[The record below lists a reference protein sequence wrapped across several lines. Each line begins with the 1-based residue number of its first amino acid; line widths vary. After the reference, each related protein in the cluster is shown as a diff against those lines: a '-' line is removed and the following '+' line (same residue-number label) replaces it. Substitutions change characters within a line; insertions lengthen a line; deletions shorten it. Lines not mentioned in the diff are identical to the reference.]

1 MARDNIGKRLSG
13 IIDRI
18 REIYTLFK
26 NEKFFYFLFIIFLTI
41 LFGAVT
47 IFFADRYYETKGLG
61 GLFDAA
67 YWAVVTLATVGY
79 GDIVPKSTM
88 ARIFAIVVILCGPFI
103 LSLITASI
111 SSIFIEKKIKE
122 GKGLEPIKEKD
133 HLIICGWNEHGE
145 KVIDGLIHPGTGA
158 APKIVLISELDRDE
172 VQSIQYRYK
181 EQDLRFARGNFVK
194 EDVLARASL
203 QKAASAIVLA
213 DISGD
218 HTIENA
224 DERTIFGCMAIKS
237 MAPKIRLCAE
247 LINEENREHLKRTNV
262 DEIVVRGESAGFL
275 LAASAVSPG
284 VTDTISLL
292 VTNKDENKIWR
303 IRIPPKY
310 IDGTFGE
317 LAAHLREKYGA
328 LTLAV
333 IREEQKISLD
343 DILSDDSTFIDD
355 FIKRKFEESG
365 KDFFDDRK
373 DNVVTLNPADDFKMS
388 RNDWLVIISKEKPSE
403 SGLIGKWVGGAA

>member
-13 IIDRI
+13 IIDRLQGL
-18 REIYTLFK
+18 YALFK

-47 IFFADRYYETKGLG
+47 IFFADDYYKTKGVG
-61 GLFDAA
+61 GLFDAV

-79 GDIVPKSTM
+79 GDIVPISRT
-88 ARIFAIVVILCGPFI
+88 ARIFSIIVILCGPII

-111 SSIFIEKKIKE
+111 ASIFIEKKIKE
-122 GKGLEPIKEKD
+122 GKGLEPIKEND
-133 HLIICGWNEHGE
+133 HIIICGWNEHGE
-145 KVIDGLIHPGTGA
+145 KIIDGLIPPGRGS
-158 APKIVLISELDRDE
+158 APKIVLISELNRDE
-172 VQSIQYRYK
+172 VQSIQYHYK
-181 EQDLRFARGNFVK
+181 DQDLRFARGNFVK
-194 EDVLARASL
+194 EDVLARANL
-203 QKAASAIVLA
+203 QKAAAAIVLA
-213 DISGD
+213 DVSGD
-218 HTIENA
+218 HKIENA

-292 VTNKDENKIWR
+292 VTNRDANKIWR
-303 IRIPPKY
+303 IRTPQRY
-310 IDGTFGE
+310 IDGSLGE
-317 LAAHLREKYGA
+317 LSAHLRQKYGA

-333 IREEQKISLD
+333 VREEQKISLD
-343 DILSDDSTFIDD
+343 DILSDDSTFIDE

-365 KDFFDDRK
+365 KDFFGDRK
-373 DNVVTLNPADDFKMS
+373 DNVVTLNPPDDFRLSK
-388 RNDWLVIISKEKPSE
+388 NDWLIVISREKPSE
-403 SGLIGKWVGGAA
+403 TGIIGKLVGSAD

>member
-13 IIDRI
+13 IIDRV
-18 REIYTLFK
+18 REVYTLFK

-47 IFFADRYYETKGLG
+47 IFFADRYYQTKGLG
-61 GLFDAA
+61 GLFDAV

-88 ARIFAIVVILCGPFI
+88 ARIFAIAVILCGPFI

-145 KVIDGLIHPGTGA
+145 KVIDGLINPGTGA

-181 EQDLRFARGNFVK
+181 KQDLRFARGNFVK
-194 EDVLARASL
+194 EDVLARANL

-213 DISGD
+213 DISGG
-218 HTIENA
+218 HSIENA

-303 IRIPPKY
+303 IRIPPKF

-317 LAAHLREKYGA
+317 LAAHLREKHGA

-373 DNVVTLNPADDFKMS
+373 DNVVTLNPPDDFKMS

-403 SGLIGKWVGGAA
+403 SGIIGKWVGGAA